1 MIKISFVF
9 DLGNPT
15 EIGDNVTDDF
25 FSEDL
30 PDEIKPISAIVV
42 GPASTTWCYPNTR
55 TVHITFRS
63 ENAALEWMIEEEM
76 SDDEIDFHFSQEVP
90 L

>member
-9 DLGNPT
+9 DLQNST
-15 EIGDNVTDDF
+15 EVGEDVVDDY
-25 FSEDL
+25 FSEDI
-30 PDEIKPISAIVV
+30 PAEIKPISAIVV

-55 TVHITFRS
+55 TVHITFRD
-63 ENAALEWMIEEEM
+63 EDAAIDWMVEEKM
-76 SDDEIDFHFSQEVP
+76 SDDEIDFHFTQEVP